1 MSGIVST
8 VMKLPIVRELEKAV
22 SGGKAGG
29 MVAATKAL
37 EPKGKA
43 PATSTREQ
51 RAAAASRRSRRAG
64 RRALLGGGRLGG
76 GEGEQ
81 TTLGSG

>member
-1 MSGIVST
+1 MAGIVST
-8 VMKLPIVRELEKAV
+8 VMKMPIIKELEKAV

-29 MVAATKAL
+29 AVAAAKAL
-37 EPKGKA
+37 EPDGKPQA
-43 PATSTREQ
+43 MSTREQ
-51 RAAAASRRSRRAG
+51 RAAAASIRSRRAG

-81 TTLGSG
+81 TTLGSR